1 MNNQKTYYK
10 GDLVV
15 SSLLSKKKI
24 SSEIARRW
32 RRNYDL
38 YFLSGIEISD
48 RGRER
53 ILAILDS
60 IVRDCSKKVE
70 YEEFQNLL
78 NQFFKSKIKESIKES
93 NRLTIIGELVKGDD
107 GNTYIEELHTKRWFP
122 IGKIYQEYQLEKQTS
137 KEHLAIF
144 DITVSCNFK
153 LTPISSFEKLDV
165 IVYDKE
171 VADKN
176 EVLAYENQFKTFLGH
191 SIAKER
197 KFRQKLEELHNKNI
211 FNKEVKREE
220 IVKKEY
226 PKPKTINSLMIEI
239 DYKLNILR
247 LENNL
252 LYQILKVDYDKL
264 LTSNIT
270 LQEIALFL
278 GRIEASIKLD
288 KKCAN
293 NIIEYASNIKEQY
306 LNNFK
311 NNIDES
317 LLNLDEIE
325 ENIILLLKSQDNYTY
340 LEIRNC
346 LKIWAYIYLFE
357 LYVERN
363 TINLELLTNTY
374 FMDKEFQ
381 TLLISCLIEMQE
393 EELIEKEIVIVDF
406 AKLNDASVI
415 LNLIIDMKKIES
427 KQKIKN

>member
-1 MNNQKTYYK
+1 MDDQKIYYK

-15 SSLLSKKKI
+15 FSILSKKKI

-32 RRNYDL
+32 KRNYDL
-38 YFLSGIEISD
+38 NFLSGIEISD
-48 RGRER
+48 RIREK
-53 ILAILDS
+53 IIAILDS
-60 IVRDCSKKVE
+60 LVRDCSKKVE
-70 YEEFQNLL
+70 YEEFIKLL
-78 NQFFKSKIKESIKES
+78 NQFFKAKIKESVKEAK
-93 NRLTIIGELVKGDD
+93 RLTIIGELVKGDD

-144 DITVSCNFK
+144 DIIANCNFIF
-153 LTPISSFEKLDV
+153 TPISSLEKLEV
-165 IVYDKE
+165 IVYDKG

-176 EVLAYENQFKTFLGH
+176 EVIEYENQFKTFLGH
-191 SIAKER
+191 SMAKER
-197 KFRQKLEELHNKNI
+197 KFGQKLEELHNKNI

-252 LYQILKVDYDKL
+252 LYQTLKMDYDKL
-264 LTSNIT
+264 LSSNIT
-270 LQEIALFL
+270 LQELALFL
-278 GRIEASIKLD
+278 GRIDASIKLD

-317 LLNLDEIE
+317 ILNLEEIE
-325 ENIILLLKSQDNYTY
+325 ENIILLLNGQDNYTY

-363 TINLELLTNTY
+363 SINLELLNNTY

-393 EELIEKEIVIVDF
+393 EELIEKEIVMVDF
-406 AKLNDASVI
+406 NKLNDASVI
-415 LNLIIDMKKIES
+415 LNLIVNMKMISNKC
-427 KQKIKN
+427 KIKA